1 MELSGDRRLPQL
13 EYLGDATQFAARLH
27 AMVPDSP
34 LFENLNLAEI
44 RLMSHFMQV
53 YRAQA
58 GQEVIREGDSGDFL
72 MFVIE
77 GRIEVFRQDRA
88 GSPRLIAVVEAGKTL
103 GEMSMIDG
111 EPRFATCVADGA
123 SLIGVLTR
131 ESLARIILEQ
141 PILGA
146 KILME
151 LVLMLSQ
158 RLRQTSSR
166 LLAALENERGPAGVA
181 DGGTGFV

>member
-1 MELSGDRRLPQL
+1 MPDTLEHGPLPHL
-13 EYLGDATQFAARLH
+13 EPLGEATQFASQIH
-27 AMVPDSP
+27 ALITHSP

-44 RLMSHFMQV
+44 RLMSQFMQV
-53 YRAQA
+53 YRAQP
-58 GQEVIREGDSGDFL
+58 GVDVIREGQPGDFMML
-72 MFVIE
+72 MLQ
-77 GRIEVFRQDRA
+77 GRIEVFKRGRWN
-88 GSPRLIAVVEAGKTL
+88 SPRLIAVLDAGKTV

-111 EPRFATCVADGA
+111 EPRFATCVAA
-123 SLIGVLTR
+123 EQCLLAVLTR

-158 RLRQTSSR
+158 RLRQTSEKLVSYMDK
-166 LLAALENERGPAGVA
+166 EKM
-181 DGGTGFV
+181 D